1 MYGKGS
7 EGDRQRDSS
16 VYSFFFSI
24 KTKINK

>member
-16 VYSFFFSI
+16 VYSFFFH
-24 KTKINK
+24 KNKNK